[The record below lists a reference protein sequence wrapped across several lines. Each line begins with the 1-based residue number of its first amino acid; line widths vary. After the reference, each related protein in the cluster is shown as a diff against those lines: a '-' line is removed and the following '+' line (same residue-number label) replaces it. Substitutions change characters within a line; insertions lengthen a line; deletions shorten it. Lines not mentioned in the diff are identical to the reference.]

1 MLLRL
6 SIFIPFLRL
15 ARRWLWWL
23 STFCVCHLHGWSV
36 SIASFAI
43 TTFPCVCG
51 RNGTDGCVLLP
62 AALPSLARRFVCSWR
77 WCAMVQR
84 RRMERAEG
92 TCESFVRGCIDT
104 CRNRVRRAVHVSH
117 VHVRRRGPF
126 RFETSSNH
134 EPGSFFSLQRRNSA
148 WARSSLGL
156 LVGVVPFPIDTWWA
170 RISMDG
176 SRSSRSFAVRF
187 RSWRGTHR
195 SVLAALRDF
204 STCEDDD
211 TRCPTRERSKSARAA
226 KAKETVRN
234 ERASVAEG
242 GEEKQI
248 QNRSHGRR

>member
-15 ARRWLWWL
+15 ARRWLWCL
-23 STFCVCHLHGWSV
+23 STFSASHLHGWCV

-156 LVGVVPFPIDTWWA
+156 LVGGGPVSDRYLVVEDL
-170 RISMDG
+170 DG
-176 SRSSRSFAVRF
+176 SVAFIAIFRGEISVVEGHPPIGVGCTQGLFHVR
-187 RSWRGTHR
+187 
-195 SVLAALRDF
+195 
-204 STCEDDD
+204 
-211 TRCPTRERSKSARAA
+211 
-226 KAKETVRN
+226 
-234 ERASVAEG
+234 
-242 GEEKQI
+242 
-248 QNRSHGRR
+248 RRRHTLSNT